1 MNMNVFHMDFRK
13 FLVQVFTG
21 SQCQRHLG
29 TFLVIDTFLYTR
41 KSKILGGK
49 VQHTGGF
56 RKRAFRSLCIRCV
69 CRVCRTSRNKKNNR
83 HQQCGQKIFLIHK
96 LIRMYLVYK

>member
-1 MNMNVFHMDFRK
+1 MNMDVFHMDFRK

-56 RKRAFRSLCIRCV
+56 RKGLSGACASGVSVESVEQAVTRRITAISSADKRLF
-69 CRVCRTSRNKKNNR
+69 
-83 HQQCGQKIFLIHK
+83 
-96 LIRMYLVYK
+96 